1 MQTERF
7 LALLRSDGRLLA
19 DAARRDLEADVPPC
33 PGWRVRDVVTHTAQV
48 YEHKLACIELRAAPD
63 PWPPPWPADRDPL
76 AWFADAHARLL
87 DVLSSTDPAT
97 PAYTWWPPDQTV
109 GFWVR
114 RMAQETAVHRVDAQS
129 AFGAITPVDTDLAVD
144 GVDEVLTLFLAGD
157 WSDAPVDRVG
167 SGERIAVTAGAQSW
181 LVTLQ
186 PRAVEVSRPDGTAV
200 DATLSGAPSDV
211 LLWLWGRAGDD
222 TVDRGGDPSA
232 IRLLRER
239 LTLAT
244 Q

>member
-33 PGWRVRDVVTHTAQV
+33 PGWRVRDVVTHTAEV

-211 LLWLWGRAGDD
+211 LLWLWGRAADD
-222 TVDRGGDPSA
+222 TVDRGGDASA